1 MGHLSTSE
9 LIDLLDDEARPSAH
23 VAGCRRCEARLAQLR
38 GTLGRIAAVDVP
50 EPPAGFWDDLSARV
64 HRRIA
69 AEAEPAGARS
79 ADWRGW
85 FAIGWKP
92 ALAMAA
98 ALVLL
103 VAGVVGFH
111 TSGPAVQQRAAVAAP
126 AASPAP
132 ADTLT
137 GTAAADATLST
148 SDPLELMAALSAG
161 LDWDQAAAAG
171 LRVSPASAD
180 AAVAQLSDEQRAELV
195 RLLEQQLNQ

>member
-38 GTLGRIAAVDVP
+38 GTLGRIAAVEVP
-50 EPPAGFWDDLSARV
+50 EPPAGFWDDLSERV

-98 ALVLL
+98 ALVLI

-111 TSGPAVQQRAAVAAP
+111 TSGPAVQQRAAVVAP
-126 AASPAP
+126 ASTGP
-132 ADTLT
+132 ADVLA
-137 GTAAADATLST
+137 GTEASDATLGT
-148 SDPLELMAALSAG
+148 SDPLDLMAALSAG

-180 AAVAQLSDEQRAELV
+180 AAVAQLSDQQRAELV